1 VIYAVAPSPL
11 DRNRI
16 WCGTDDGLIQLT
28 TNGGKSWNDV
38 TPSAISAWQKISIID
53 AGHFDVSTAY
63 AAVNTLRLDDVRPHI
78 YRTHDS
84 GKTWTEI
91 VHGIPEGQTVN
102 VVREDIQRKGLLFAG
117 TERAVYV
124 SFDDG
129 DNWESLRLNMP
140 ATSVRDLII
149 KSDDLAVGT
158 HGRGFWILDNIT
170 PLRQWNRDKHETVLF
185 KPQTALRIRWSL
197 NTDTPLPP
205 DEPAGE
211 NPPDGAMIDY
221 FLAQDSPATLEI
233 KDKNG
238 NLVRRY
244 TSNDTPVLPD
254 PKRLRIPGYW
264 IRPFAALSSQRGL
277 HRFLW
282 DMHYTPLAGVEPQY
296 PMSAVY
302 RDTAPSPTS
311 PWVVPGEYTVVLTAG
326 GRSYTQRLTVKM
338 DPRVRMSEKEL
349 QEQLTLSQQLSE
361 LRASLEPIGK
371 VFDSLVPQLTKLR
384 EQSLPKNVEDK
395 LDGLNARLKELGPP
409 YPRPGAPPSL
419 HALDSAREL
428 FGQIQGV
435 DAAPT
440 DRVKAAVSE
449 VRDQAAV
456 LTKRWPGITGQDVP
470 AVNHELEAIGLTSLR
485 LER

>member
-1 VIYAVAPSPL
+1 
-11 DRNRI
+11 
-16 WCGTDDGLIQLT
+16 
-28 TNGGKSWNDV
+28 
-38 TPSAISAWQKISIID
+38 
-53 AGHFDVSTAY
+53 
-63 AAVNTLRLDDVRPHI
+63 
-78 YRTHDS
+78 
-84 GKTWTEI
+84 
-91 VHGIPEGQTVN
+91 
-102 VVREDIQRKGLLFAG
+102 
-117 TERAVYV
+117 
-124 SFDDG
+124 
-129 DNWESLRLNMP
+129 MP

-149 KSDDLAVGT
+149 KDDDLAVAT

-170 PLRQWNRDKHETVLF
+170 PLRQWNRNQRETVLF

-221 FLAQDSPATLEI
+221 LLAEDSPVTLEI
-233 KDKNG
+233 KTKNG
-238 NLVRRY
+238 ELVRRY
-244 TSNDTPVLPD
+244 SSNDTPVVPD
-254 PKRLRIPGYW
+254 PKKLKIPSYW

-282 DMHYTPLAGVEPQY
+282 DMHYAPLAGVEPEY

-302 RDTAPSPTS
+302 RDTPPSPTS
-311 PWVVPGEYTVVLTAG
+311 PWVVPGEYNVVLTAG

-338 DPRVRMSEKEL
+338 DPRVKMSETEL

-371 VFDSLVPQLTKLR
+371 VFDSLVEQLTKLR

-395 LDGLNARLKELGPP
+395 LNGLNARLKELGPP
-409 YPRPGAPPSL
+409 NARPGAAPSL
-419 HALDSAREL
+419 HALDSAKEL

-440 DRVKAAVSE
+440 DRVKAAVNE
-449 VRDQAAV
+449 VQVQASA
-456 LTKRWPGITGQDVP
+456 LTKRWQEIVAQDVP
-470 AVNHELEAIGLTSLR
+470 ALNQNLQAAGLPSLNFAP
-485 LER
+485 